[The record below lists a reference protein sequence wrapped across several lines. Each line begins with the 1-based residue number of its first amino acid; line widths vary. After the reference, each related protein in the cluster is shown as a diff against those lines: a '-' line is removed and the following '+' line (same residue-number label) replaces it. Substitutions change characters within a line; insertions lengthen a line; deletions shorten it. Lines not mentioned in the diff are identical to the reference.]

1 MTGNSRSNR
10 DAEKYRKQISIE
22 DMTSK
27 INKYLLMYPDVA
39 FAFLFGSCTRGEA
52 TGFSDVDIA
61 IYFTGLVYFHRI
73 NRLREDLTGLLG
85 KETDIVVL
93 NTASPIIRMQVLKK
107 GTLLIKKDQRAYH
120 EFFMNTVTEYDDL
133 KRNRKEIEDKILR
146 GRIYA

>member
-1 MTGNSRSNR
+1 MGNSISNT
-10 DAEKYRKQISIE
+10 DGEKYRKQISIE

-27 INKYLLMYPDVA
+27 INKYLLMYDDVA
-39 FAFLFGSCTRGEA
+39 FAFLFGSCIRGEA
-52 TGFSDVDIA
+52 TVFSDVDIA
-61 IYFTGLVYFHRI
+61 LSFTGLVDFRRI

-85 KETDIVVL
+85 METDIVVL

-107 GTLLIKKDQRAYH
+107 GTLLIKKEPRAYH
-120 EFFMNTVTEYDDL
+120 EFFMNTVKEYDDL